1 MQVQCPKHKDSQFLY
16 ILPKENE
23 VEFICDQ
30 CHSNLSTRQQ
40 QVQLQNLINIRK
52 AYQHPEYLFS
62 RITNSEILQ
71 EFFIELIECEEK
83 NLNYQIME
91 IEKFIKEV
99 QNQLIVMQQ
108 ELYVYKKKYMELRL
122 QIREKLEEII
132 KFDQFKKIISNLNHL
147 EKTINPQDI
156 KQSERDVYN
165 YFQDSILKK
174 QLSLNNQIFTILNYK
189 NQQTRESRIN
199 YPEWNKL
206 NQLYKQINEMHTSFN
221 IMINPKFPGT
231 IENTFLLA
239 REFQAKL
246 IDIIVKKSNKPITK
260 IELIH
265 QECQSNLNVQTFWN
279 KVDGKDNLLMV
290 FQSEK
295 EYIFGAYSP
304 CQWVKSQRGQYVS
317 DETLTSFLFSQTK
330 NQIYPIKQDCRGY
343 AIYCCFQNG
352 PVFGGT
358 SLLNRAIQYFQNKSD
373 LHITS
378 NFQNGSSSLGTSYAI
393 EGNQT
398 QTDFEINLFGLDAH
412 KITTYE
418 IFQLSFN

>member
-16 ILPKENE
+16 IWSKENE
-23 VEFICDQ
+23 VKFICDQ
-30 CHSNLSTRQQ
+30 CHSDLIRLK
-40 QVQLQNLINIRK
+40 QVQSQNLINIRK
-52 AYQHPEYLFS
+52 AYQNPEYLFS
-62 RITNSEILQ
+62 EITNSEILQ
-71 EFFIELIECEEK
+71 EFFFELNQCEEK
-83 NLNYQIME
+83 NLNHQIME

-132 KFDQFKKIISNLNHL
+132 KFDQFKKCISNLNQL

-156 KQSERDVYN
+156 TQSERDVYN

-174 QLSLNNQIFTILNYK
+174 QVSLNNQIFTILNYK
-189 NQQTRESRIN
+189 NQYTRESRIN

-206 NQLYKQINEMHTSFN
+206 DQLYKQLNEMHTSFN

-231 IENTFLLA
+231 IQNTSLLA

-265 QECQSNLNVQTFWN
+265 QECYSNLNAETFWN
-279 KVDGKDNLLMV
+279 KVDGKDNLLIV

-295 EYIFGAYSP
+295 ENIFGAYSP

-317 DETLTSFLFSQTK
+317 DETLTSFLFSQTN
-330 NQIYPIKQDCRGY
+330 NQIYPIKKDFRGY
-343 AIYCCFQNG
+343 AIYCCLQYG

-358 SLLNRAIQYFQNKSD
+358 PLLNRAIYYFQNKSD

-378 NFQNGSSSLGTSYAI
+378 NFQIGSSSLGTSYAI
-393 EGNQT
+393 EEKQT
-398 QTDFEINLFGLDAH
+398 QPDLEINLFGQNAQ